1 MAEQVPES
9 TNFDVVI
16 VGGGPAGCAAG
27 VFTARYG
34 LETAIFDRG
43 NAALPRCAHLENYLG
58 FPAGIDI
65 ETYYD
70 LIHAHAEE
78 AGCDLVDDMVETVDR
93 ADGESMFVVETQDG
107 RSVTA
112 AVVVAAAW
120 YDGEYLRPLGGDEMF
135 EKHDHDGEEHEHFDP
150 EYADEDGRTPI
161 DGLYIASP
169 AGQRSVQAVIAA
181 GHGAHVGRC
190 VLADQR
196 REQGYPD
203 GVAQHYDWL
212 RRDAEFSGEW
222 DTRDRWRDW
231 FDDEAGDD
239 HDLADER
246 YERLR
251 ERYID
256 HAFDTRVPDNVAED
270 RSRRGLSRLLE
281 TLGTDRVLD
290 ALDDDAIEAYAAQS
304 HSSDT
309 DAA

>member
-1 MAEQVPES
+1 MDENTSES
-9 TNFDVVI
+9 TDFDVVI
-16 VGGGPAGCAAG
+16 IGGGPAGCAAG
-27 VFTARYG
+27 IFTARYG
-34 LETAIFDRG
+34 FETTIFDRG
-43 NAALPRCAHLENYLG
+43 TAALPRCAHLENYLG

-78 AGCDLVDDMVETVDR
+78 AGCDLVADMVETVDR
-93 ADGESMFVVETQDG
+93 VDDESTFVVETQDG
-107 RSVTA
+107 RRVTA
-112 AVVVAAAW
+112 TVVVAAAW
-120 YDGEYLRPLGGDEMF
+120 YNGEYLRPLGGDEMF

-169 AGQRSVQAVIAA
+169 AGQRSVQAIIAA

-190 VLADQR
+190 VLADRR

-222 DTRDRWRDW
+222 GTRDRWRDW
-231 FDDEAGDD
+231 YDDEAGDD
-239 HDLADER
+239 HGLVDER

-256 HAFDTRVPDNVAED
+256 RAFDTRVPDDVTED

-281 TLGTDRVLD
+281 TLGTDCVLD
-290 ALDDDAIEAYAAQS
+290 ALDDDAIEAYAAQG
-304 HSSDT
+304 HSSET
-309 DAA
+309 DVA